1 MGRLIELINKKYST
15 ELTGSGFMM
24 YEFKQILKLKLN
36 GLSSDGIKEKVFEEN
51 IFQYKKKTSIKRAF
65 PYLLKRVE
73 VLDDELIRMAIDGDI
88 RVAKTINLYSIMKT
102 NQLFYE
108 FMDEVVKELI
118 KQPES
123 VLEKRVV
130 NVFFSNKAEQSEFIR
145 NLAESTTKRLQSAF
159 VNVLLEVGILTD
171 LKSREIRRLI
181 IDEQLKN
188 HLIQIGD
195 IKYLE
200 AMGEYER

>member
-130 NVFFSNKAEQSEFIR
+130 NVS
-145 NLAESTTKRLQSAF
+145 ESTTKRLQSAF